1 MRRQDLVYWAP
12 DTPDKF
18 GNTGYAAGVELKGRW
33 EERAETVLNAEGE
46 NVISRGVVYIDGTQ
60 SILQDGR
67 MFLGQKADLTAE
79 QIPDPD
85 LVPNAYRII
94 MVGNSPDV
102 RNRRSLSKIWL
113 R

>member
-1 MRRQDLVYWAP
+1 
-12 DTPDKF
+12 
-18 GNTGYAAGVELKGRW
+18 
-33 EERAETVLNAEGE
+33 
-46 NVISRGVVYIDGTQ
+46 VVYAPGTQ

-67 MFLGQKADLTAE
+67 MFLGQKADLTAA

-102 RNRRSLSKIWL
+102 RNRRSLNKIWL